1 MQKKRT
7 EGSLDELLLEMKW
20 YQEVT
25 LLASFLNLTSA
36 ELQDMY
42 ANSGIVKQ
50 KIPIGH
56 IQQFQKDVSL
66 TLTAIQAKAGLGELG
81 REELQGMAD
90 YLTGKLGGAR
100 NRVVFLENLRVRVD
114 VVTDEITD
122 DLWADVIFLFLSRG
136 DWMDQLGR
144 CPQCETWFEKS
155 RKNQVY
161 CSDRCKSKAA
171 YDRYRDERRSARRER
186 YRKGETV

>member
-7 EGSLDELLLEMKW
+7 EGSLDKLLLEMNW
-20 YQEVT
+20 SQEVAP
-25 LLASFLNLTSA
+25 LASFLNLTSA

-42 ANSGIVKQ
+42 MNSGTVKT
-50 KIPIGH
+50 PIDH
-56 IQQFQKDVSL
+56 ILQFQKDVSL
-66 TLTAIQAKAGLGELG
+66 ILDAIRARSGLAELEGEELRGLADFLTA
-81 REELQGMAD
+81 
-90 YLTGKLGGAR
+90 KLGGAR

-114 VVTDEITD
+114 VVTDELTD
-122 DLWADVIFLFLSRG
+122 DLWADFIFLFLNRD

-161 CSDRCKSKAA
+161 CTDRCKSKAA
-171 YDRYRDERRSARRER
+171 YHRYRDERRSARRER
-186 YRKGETV
+186 YRKGKTV